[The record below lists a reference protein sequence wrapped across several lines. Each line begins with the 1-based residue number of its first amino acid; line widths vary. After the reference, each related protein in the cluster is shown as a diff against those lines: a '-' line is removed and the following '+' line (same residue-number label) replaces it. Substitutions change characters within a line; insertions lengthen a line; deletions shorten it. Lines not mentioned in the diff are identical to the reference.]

1 MQMAQDARALR
12 TATDALRLR
21 AACGPDEAF
30 VLDRMAAMLKASATA
45 RPGTPGFALEV
56 EREAFLR
63 QFGRVSL
70 PQRSGP
76 DDVSLVLMG
85 ETLTHVMGI
94 IVALVAMLRDDG
106 MEVLV
111 ADAGADPRT
120 RLLPLHIAELRV
132 IGGKD
137 GASACNL
144 AVSAAR
150 ANSVVVLGGTPAS
163 PKLAPPPGSAWVGR
177 AGSQSLARWGI
188 RLPAAPKPQPGVL
201 IATSRA
207 SWDAAG
213 GLDGGMED
221 GDGLEIADLALR
233 LHRAGTLVLSCDAFE
248 AQPQRPLDPGRQW
261 HCVQRFRTNWGDRP
275 AAGFGLT

>member
-1 MQMAQDARALR
+1 MEVAEDARALR
-12 TATDALRLR
+12 TAADALRLR

-63 QFGRVSL
+63 RFGLVAL
-70 PQRSGP
+70 PQRSGA
-76 DDVSLVLMG
+76 DDASLVLMG
-85 ETLTHVMGI
+85 DALADIMGI
-94 IVALVAMLRDDG
+94 ILALVPMLRDGG

-111 ADAGADPRT
+111 ADSGADPRT
-120 RLLPLHIAELRV
+120 RLLPMHIAELRV

-137 GASACNL
+137 GVSACNL

-150 ANSVVVLGGTPAS
+150 GDSVVVLGGVPVS
-163 PKLAPPPGSAWVGR
+163 PQLAPPPGSAWVGG
-177 AGSQSLARWGI
+177 AGSRSLARWGI
-188 RLPAAPKPQPGVL
+188 RLPAAPVPQAGVL

-207 SWDAAG
+207 SWQAQG
-213 GLDGGMED
+213 GLDAGMED

-248 AQPQRPLDPGRQW
+248 DQPRRPLDPGRQW
-261 HCVQRFRTNWGDRP
+261 QCVQRFRTKWGDRP
-275 AAGFGLT
+275 EAGLGFT